1 MKKGYTYILS
11 NRSRTVLYVGVTANI
26 NRRMAEHKS
35 GKGGVFTRK
44 YSCNILV
51 YYEEFMD
58 IRQAIAREKQLKN
71 WHREWKWNLIKMKNP
86 ELIEL
91 LVM

>member
-1 MKKGYTYILS
+1 
-11 NRSRTVLYVGVTANI
+11 
-26 NRRMAEHKS
+26 EHKS